1 MRIGQFSDTFFPIVD
16 GVGRV
21 VYNYATTIA
30 QKGHECYVVAPMTDT
45 GYLGG
50 FPFELIEFV
59 SHNVPT
65 QRQYQTGIPLLDPH
79 YNLRI
84 QKVPLDIIHAHSP
97 FIAGQEAL
105 RIGKRR
111 GIPVVGTFHS
121 KYYDDF
127 YKLTRQEMLADIG
140 VRYVVGF
147 YERCDEVW
155 TVSYSSADTL
165 RDYGYK
171 GDIVVMPNGTPDV
184 QPSNEN
190 MAMAKAKFGLGD
202 KPIFMY
208 CGQMNW
214 KKNIR
219 HILEAMYQLKERGA
233 EFQIV
238 LAGHGPDAEAI
249 RRLVDDLG
257 LTERTV
263 FTGHLREDRLLN
275 GLYQAATL
283 FVFPSLYDTSGMVV
297 RKAAA
302 MGTASVVVRGSAAA
316 EPIADGENGLLCTD
330 DPADLADVIAKVLDD
345 PALAERLGARARE
358 TIYLPWNDVIDHAL
372 ERYRYLIEKKRT
384 ASQVPLESTAGK

>member
-1 MRIGQFSDTFFPIVD
+1 MVGKDPVAAERLFCLFNEILNSETGKVWYNRPYPGSEKHAAAARLKEVLFHADWTVFRHIFPIVD

-214 KKNIR
+214 KRI
-219 HILEAMYQLKERGA
+219 
-233 EFQIV
+233 F
-238 LAGHGPDAEAI
+238 
-249 RRLVDDLG
+249 
-257 LTERTV
+257 
-263 FTGHLREDRLLN
+263 
-275 GLYQAATL
+275 
-283 FVFPSLYDTSGMVV
+283 
-297 RKAAA
+297 
-302 MGTASVVVRGSAAA
+302 GTFSK
-316 EPIADGENGLLCTD
+316 LC
-330 DPADLADVIAKVLDD
+330 I
-345 PALAERLGARARE
+345 
-358 TIYLPWNDVIDHAL
+358 
-372 ERYRYLIEKKRT
+372 
-384 ASQVPLESTAGK
+384 S

>member
-147 YERCDEVW
+147 YERCD
-155 TVSYSSADTL
+155 
-165 RDYGYK
+165 
-171 GDIVVMPNGTPDV
+171 
-184 QPSNEN
+184 
-190 MAMAKAKFGLGD
+190 
-202 KPIFMY
+202 
-208 CGQMNW
+208 
-214 KKNIR
+214 
-219 HILEAMYQLKERGA
+219 
-233 EFQIV
+233 
-238 LAGHGPDAEAI
+238 
-249 RRLVDDLG
+249 
-257 LTERTV
+257 
-263 FTGHLREDRLLN
+263 
-275 GLYQAATL
+275 
-283 FVFPSLYDTSGMVV
+283 
-297 RKAAA
+297 
-302 MGTASVVVRGSAAA
+302 
-316 EPIADGENGLLCTD
+316 
-330 DPADLADVIAKVLDD
+330 
-345 PALAERLGARARE
+345 
-358 TIYLPWNDVIDHAL
+358 
-372 ERYRYLIEKKRT
+372 
-384 ASQVPLESTAGK
+384 